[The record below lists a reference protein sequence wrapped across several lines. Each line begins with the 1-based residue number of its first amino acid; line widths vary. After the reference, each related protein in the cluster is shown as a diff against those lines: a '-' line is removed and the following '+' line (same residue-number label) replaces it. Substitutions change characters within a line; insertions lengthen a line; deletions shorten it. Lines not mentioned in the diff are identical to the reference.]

1 MKHLKIIIC
10 SLFALWQASPTI
22 AQIPLSDS
30 RVMVRNEEKVNTEHL
45 EYSPAFYRE
54 GIVFITNRHESLKAT
69 AEDTRLGQNI
79 MALYES
85 RRDED
90 GFLQESKLFSSELLE
105 RVHQGPMTFN
115 RTGETIYFT
124 RNVLGKKDKAKDG
137 LRKLMVYESK
147 KEGNTWSEPFLL
159 PFNNQECNTLHPVI
173 GETDSI
179 LIFASDRP
187 GGFGGMDLY
196 RVVKTFDDWGIP
208 ENMG

>member
-124 RNVLGKKDKAKDG
+124 RNVLGKRIKQ
-137 LRKLMVYESK
+137 RMVCA
-147 KEGNTWSEPFLL
+147 N
-159 PFNNQECNTLHPVI
+159 
-173 GETDSI
+173 
-179 LIFASDRP
+179 
-187 GGFGGMDLY
+187 
-196 RVVKTFDDWGIP
+196 
-208 ENMG
+208 